1 MTTEKLY
8 YIDSHLF
15 DFEATVLDCRKNEKG
30 WAVILDRTAFF
41 PEGGGQPAD
50 TGFIGAAP
58 VTDVQERGGEILH
71 FCGEALPVG
80 AHLPCRIDREQRLVR
95 MQNHSGEHIVSGLIH
110 ARFGYENVGFQTYRR
125 YMELWVK

>member
-15 DFEATVLDCRKNEKG
+15 DFEATVLDCRQVEKG

-58 VTDVQERGGEILH
+58 VRDVQEQGGEILH
-71 FCGEALPVG
+71 FCG
-80 AHLPCRIDREQRLVR
+80 
-95 MQNHSGEHIVSGLIH
+95 
-110 ARFGYENVGFQTYRR
+110 
-125 YMELWVK
+125 